1 MHKLNGKG
9 ENKQVKRDEIHDKMS
24 VCELHVLRK
33 TLRNECKAKPFRNA
47 KRTLK

>member
-24 VCELHVLRK
+24 VCELRVLRN
-33 TLRNECKAKPFRNA
+33 TLRNVKQPFRNA
-47 KRTLK
+47 KHTLR